1 MPPST
6 ERPSPVPRTALT
18 PSVEGYLSAIYALA
32 HDGEP
37 VGTQAIASELGI
49 AAPSVTEMLRRLDA
63 HGLVEY
69 RRGSG
74 ARPDAL
80 GRARRAPPGAPPR
93 RDRALHHETIGL
105 PADEAA
111 EEARTL
117 EHHLSDRL
125 VARIGEIVG
134 EAPGAWC
141 RRVGTLPADDRRQ
154 TSVMR
159 PGGPSTISPI
169 TQPTVPHCSR
179 RHGGEQPARGLRVA
193 REQRAHGIDARRDVG
208 VRVGR
213 GAVAL
218 RAARAR
224 GRRAPVPRRPAAAAG
239 RRCRR
244 GHARPRRRTSRAGAR
259 AARSRSRR

>member
-32 HDGEP
+32 DGDSA

-74 ARPDAL
+74 ARL
-80 GRARRAPPGAPPR
+80 TRSGVLVARRQER
-93 RDRALHHETIGL
+93 RRAVITTTIGL

-125 VARIGEIVG
+125 VARIGELVG
-134 EAPGAWC
+134 EAPGEWC
-141 RRVGTLPADDRRQ
+141 RRVGTLP
-154 TSVMR
+154 
-159 PGGPSTISPI
+159 
-169 TQPTVPHCSR
+169 
-179 RHGGEQPARGLRVA
+179 
-193 REQRAHGIDARRDVG
+193 
-208 VRVGR
+208 
-213 GAVAL
+213 
-218 RAARAR
+218 
-224 GRRAPVPRRPAAAAG
+224 
-239 RRCRR
+239 
-244 GHARPRRRTSRAGAR
+244 
-259 AARSRSRR
+259 